1 MTDITITG
9 NLAGDP
15 ELKFSQNGKAW
26 ARFTVVANDRVFDK
40 NTNAWVDRDP
50 TYWRC
55 VAFGKV
61 AENLAESATK
71 GTRLLVQG
79 KVKEES
85 YKDREGKDAKEM
97 RVTVEEAA
105 LSLKFSAFK
114 AGAGKAAAQAAG
126 DDPWGT
132 PPF

>member
-1 MTDITITG
+1 VTDITITG

-15 ELKFSQNGKAW
+15 DLKFSQNGKAW

-50 TYWRC
+50 TFWRC
-55 VAFGKV
+55 TAFGKT
-61 AENLAESATK
+61 AENLAEGASK
-71 GTRLLVQG
+71 GTRIVVLG
-79 KVKEES
+79 KVKSES
-85 YKDREGKDAKEM
+85 YKDKEGNDVTEM
-97 RVTVEEAA
+97 RVTADEVAV
-105 LSLKFSAFK
+105 SLKF
-114 AGAGKAAAQAAG
+114 GAPKGAATGRPQAAP